1 MHIKLE
7 KNLEKVQLEVME
19 KSREIAEE
27 EEHRPMLFIFDK
39 NRNVHIMPLG
49 KMWETFREF
58 APVIL
63 PPMLAKLNAVAYF
76 MVLEG
81 YGSYESALTNG
92 LIRPSEASDRK
103 QFLIFLA
110 VKKGLSPEV
119 YVAEIQE
126 TGQKRAVSKYQQIQ
140 EFDTNLVVSWEVQND
155 YQA

>member
-7 KNLEKVQLEVME
+7 EVQLVIME
-19 KSREIAEE
+19 KSRQIAKG
-27 EEHRPMLFIFDK
+27 EEHRPTLFICDK
-39 NRNVHIMPLG
+39 NGTLHIISLE
-49 KMWETFREF
+49 KTAEVFREF

-76 MVLEG
+76 MVMEG

-110 VKKGLSPEV
+110 VKRNLPPEM

-126 TGQKRAVSKYQQIQ
+126 TGQKRVVSKYQQIQ
-140 EFDTNLVVSWEVQND
+140 EFDTNFIVSWEAQND

>member
-7 KNLEKVQLEVME
+7 KNLEKAQLEIME

-39 NRNVHIMPLG
+39 DHNLYIMPLG
-49 KMWETFREF
+49 KMGELFREF
-58 APVIL
+58 APAIL
-63 PPMLAKLNAVAYF
+63 PPLLSKLNAVAYF
-76 MVLEG
+76 FIIEG
-81 YGSYESALTNG
+81 YASHESALTNG

-110 VKKGLSPEV
+110 VKKDLPPEV

-126 TGQKRAVSKYQQIQ
+126 TGQKREVSKYQQIQ
-140 EFDTNLVVSWEVQND
+140 EFDTNLVVSWEVQNEC
-155 YQA
+155 QA